1 MPFQNETVKKGQT
14 VTLFC
19 NVSGTPTPSVYW
31 THVRTGKK
39 QHNKTWA
46 IRDINVD
53 DLGQYKCEAS
63 NKFGY
68 DSKSTFVYF
77 AGKWV

>member
-1 MPFQNETVKKGQT
+1 MPFKNETVKKGET

-19 NVSGTPTPSVYW
+19 NVSGTPTPSVHW

-39 QHNKTWA
+39 RHNKTWV
-46 IRDINVD
+46 ITDIKVD
-53 DLGQYKCEAS
+53 YLGQYKCEAS
-63 NKFGY
+63 NTFGN

-77 AGKWV
+77 EGKWV